1 MPATSNPTTNR
12 QTAFWLLALAVATL
26 AVTGYTGYALYPRF
40 DLPAVSG
47 ASLLLLATAAGIAA
61 FFSPCSFSLLLTLL
75 AGNVDRDGDRQ
86 PPSTTQ
92 ALVPATALALG
103 ATLFLL
109 VTGAI
114 ISLGGDALF
123 AGVTF
128 TSLAGRT
135 IRTVTGLLLILLG
148 LIQLGTIPV
157 PLSFDLIADAVRP
170 LIRRQAKLRR
180 QNATLGY
187 GLYGF
192 VYILAGF
199 G

>member
-1 MPATSNPTTNR
+1 MPATPKTTQQRPT
-12 QTAFWLLALAVATL
+12 APWLLALAVLAL
-26 AVTGYTGYALYPRF
+26 AVAGYAGYALYPRF

-47 ASLLLLATAAGIAA
+47 AGLLLLAAAAGIAA

-75 AGNVDRDGDRQ
+75 AGDIDPHGNRHPGFSSHAWRN
-86 PPSTTQ
+86 
-92 ALVPATALALG
+92 ATALALG

-109 VTGAI
+109 ATGAVI
-114 ISLGGDALF
+114 AFGGAALF

-135 IRTVTGLLLILLG
+135 IRTLTGFFLILLG
-148 LIQLGTIPV
+148 LIQLGRLPV
-157 PLSFDLIADAVRP
+157 PLPFDLVSDAARP
-170 LIRRQAKLRR
+170 LLRRQAKLRR
-180 QNATLGY
+180 QHSTLGF

-192 VYILAGF
+192 GYILAGF

>member
-1 MPATSNPTTNR
+1 MSTTPELPAHRHTGY
-12 QTAFWLLALAVATL
+12 WLLALAVTAL
-26 AVTGYTGYALYPRF
+26 AVAGYTGYALYPRF

-47 ASLLLLATAAGIAA
+47 ASLLILAAAAGIAA
-61 FFSPCSFSLLLTLL
+61 FFSPCSFSLLVTLL
-75 AGNVDRDGDRQ
+75 AGNVDAEPDR
-86 PPSTTQ
+86 PSRSTIQ
-92 ALVPATALALG
+92 VLRPAAALALG

-109 VTGAI
+109 ATGAVI
-114 ISLGGDALF
+114 ALGGDALF

-135 IRTVTGLLLILLG
+135 IRTVTGVLLILLG
-148 LIQLGTIPV
+148 LTQLGTLQVPV
-157 PLSFDLIADAVRP
+157 SFDLVADAARP
-170 LIRRQAKLRR
+170 LVRRRAKLRR
-180 QNATLGY
+180 QHPTVGF